1 MRAILRSLHP
11 RVAWALLGLLASTTV
26 AAVDAEFSWASLS
39 AEQRYVLQ
47 RYRAQWPTASVA
59 ERRALVLRA
68 NAMQVAANARRAAS
82 SPVDSTPAR
91 SRPDASRAAGTGGT
105 DLDADTEAGTDADT
119 DTEAAP
125 ATAETPP
132 AAPVRPRS
140 PSRQKRLTTAEAMLA
155 AHSGKLRK
163 RLREVPGI
171 TLAERRDILARW
183 PKLASRERMELV
195 ERYATNVTD
204 NDELAL
210 QRELRDGSIRPGKI
224 RWGLSTGRLTT
235 RDLAAARRSGTL
247 SAGQLSAALIHEP
260 DLVVGLEDAV
270 RTGKEPPQ
278 LVGLM
283 GEAARRTA
291 EQAGEESAAGDGAA
305 GEGAKADATTPG
317 GAKAGP

>member
-1 MRAILRSLHP
+1 MRAIFRSLRS
-11 RVAWALLGLLASTTV
+11 RVAWLLFGIMAATTV
-26 AAVDAEFSWASLS
+26 AAVDAEFSWASLN

-47 RYRAQWPTASVA
+47 RYRAQWSAASVA

-68 NAMQVAANARRAAS
+68 NAMQAAAHARRAAN
-82 SPVDSTPAR
+82 SPVESPVTRA
-91 SRPDASRAAGTGGT
+91 RPDERRAAGTAGSVLDT
-105 DLDADTEAGTDADT
+105 EIDADADTEA
-119 DTEAAP
+119 AP
-125 ATAETPP
+125 TTSATRLTP
-132 AAPVRPRS
+132 PVRPRS
-140 PSRQKRLTTAEAMLA
+140 RSRQKRLTTAEAMLA

-163 RLREVPGI
+163 RLREIPGV

-235 RDLAAARRSGTL
+235 SDLAAARRSGAL
-247 SAGQLSAALIHEP
+247 SAGQLSAALVHEP

-291 EQAGEESAAGDGAA
+291 EQAGEEPAGGEGAA
-305 GEGAKADATTPG
+305 AEGAKAGATTPG
-317 GAKAGP
+317 GAKPAP